1 MNHPQSK
8 PDATPFVLGQTSEP
22 NTSDSPPEQPVAASP
37 PGPSMDDSKEPQELV
52 DWALK
57 HFADQPMVMTSSYGM
72 DGCVLMDMCSK
83 SIERQG
89 LAPLTIASID
99 TGFLF
104 PETKQLR
111 KKLIKRY
118 SNLNFVTWEP
128 SVSVAKQSEL
138 YGAGLWNYNPN
149 LCCNVRKVQ
158 PMSDNIVNYR
168 VWLTALRRTQTKQ
181 RADIQVMGWDWRYQL
196 LKFCPLATLTRSDVW
211 QYVQKHD
218 VPFNQLHLQGYP
230 SVGCFHCT
238 KSVPGATPDSDAR
251 DGRWANVEK
260 EECGLHYQ
268 I

>member
-1 MNHPQSK
+1 MNHAK
-8 PDATPFVLGQTSEP
+8 PSPDSTPLVSLNAQKPLPPGP
-22 NTSDSPPEQPVAASP
+22 HADSVAMTP
-37 PGPSMDDSKEPQELV
+37 PGPSMDDTKEPQELV

-57 HFADQPMVMTSSYGM
+57 HFADQPIVMTSSYGM
-72 DGCVLMDMCSK
+72 EGCVLMDMCSK
-83 SIERQG
+83 SIQRQG
-89 LAPLTIASID
+89 LEPLTIASID

-111 KKLIKRY
+111 KKLIERY

-128 SVSVAKQSEL
+128 STSIEKQSES
-138 YGAGLWNYNPN
+138 YGPSLWNYNPN
-149 LCCNVRKVQ
+149 LCCNIRKVQ

-181 RADIQVMGWDWRYQL
+181 RADIPVMGWDWRYQL
-196 LKFCPLATLTRSDVW
+196 LKFCPMATLSRADVW
-211 QYVQKHD
+211 QYIQKHD

-238 KSVPGATPDSDAR
+238 KAVPGSTPDSDAR
-251 DGRWANVEK
+251 EGRWANVEK